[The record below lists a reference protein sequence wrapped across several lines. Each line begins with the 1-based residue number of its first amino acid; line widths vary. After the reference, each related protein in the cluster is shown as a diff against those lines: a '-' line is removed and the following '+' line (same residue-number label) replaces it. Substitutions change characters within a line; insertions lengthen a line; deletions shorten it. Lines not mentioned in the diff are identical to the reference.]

1 MLPDRGPATSI
12 KRAVD
17 FQLAGDD
24 SSTSDLYYTPVASF
38 CCNYTPMAYSIRMP
52 SLPLTVVETPQFLR
66 QAEDVWTEAE
76 RQDFVDYIAR
86 NPEAGDLIPETGG
99 IRKVRW
105 RRQGMGKRG
114 GARVIYFYYD
124 LATPLFLLMVYAK
137 AVREGRGTG
146 SEEGIG
152 GICGAHQAGS

>member
-1 MLPDRGPATSI
+1 
-12 KRAVD
+12 
-17 FQLAGDD
+17 
-24 SSTSDLYYTPVASF
+24 
-38 CCNYTPMAYSIRMP
+38 MP

-66 QAEDVWTEAE
+66 QAENVWTEAE